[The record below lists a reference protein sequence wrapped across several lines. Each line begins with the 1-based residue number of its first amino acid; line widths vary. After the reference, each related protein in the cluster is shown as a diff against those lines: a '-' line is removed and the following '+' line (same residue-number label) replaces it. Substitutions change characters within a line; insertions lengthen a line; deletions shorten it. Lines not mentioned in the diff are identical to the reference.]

1 MIDRKLY
8 SEYLMHYGTKRR
20 SGRYPWGS
28 GENPYQHEKDFMS
41 RVQAWREEGKT
52 DKQIA
57 DIISDDM
64 GLEGEYRLSSGDV
77 RSYYG
82 IANDNRKLYLY
93 KQIDTMTEDGLGDT
107 EIARRLGLANESTV
121 RGMRNEKARERAA
134 KVRNTVEFVKEQVDK
149 KGPIDI
155 GKGSEVYLNL
165 SETKMDQV
173 RTALDSE
180 GYRIYGIGQPYATN
194 TGNQI
199 TMEVVCPPGMT
210 YKDAYKARD
219 EGNIH
224 LLTDYTSTDGGLT
237 FKKTSDILR
246 YPASLDSKRLM
257 VRYADD
263 KESGLDKDGVIELR
277 KGPKDISLEGSSYAQ
292 VRILVDGTHYL
303 KGMAVYS
310 DDMPPGVDVIFNTSK
325 KRGTPLKGETSDT
338 SVLKPIYDK
347 EGKLKSGDPN
357 NPFGTYIKPF
367 GGQYTYIDKNGEEKL
382 GVINKVYEEGDWDT
396 WSRTLPSQFLSKQPR
411 KLVKNQLNETYA
423 DRVLQFEEIKS
434 INNPTIRKK
443 QLYDFAEDCDKSA
456 VHLKAAG
463 LPGQSAKVI
472 LPVTTISDKEIYA
485 PTYQTGQKVAL
496 IRYPHQGIFEIP
508 ILTVNNNHPGGKK
521 VIGPLS
527 EDCVGINPKTAA
539 QLSGADFDG
548 DTVTVIPV
556 NNRVEIKTE
565 PYLKELEGFNARE
578 AYPKRKG
585 MAVMKNTDVE
595 MGKITNLIQDMTI
608 QGASNKEIARAVKH
622 AYVVIDAEKHGLDY
636 QKSYIDN
643 NIQGLKNRYQ
653 AQVDPVTG
661 KVHYPAATLITRS
674 QNEVRVPYKR
684 KGNPNIN
691 PETGEK
697 SWEAMTFTDPKTGK
711 QRTLPSKQYVSQHPE
726 RKKDAEGNWYET
738 GKTITVTTK
747 STQMKETNDARTLSS
762 GTAIENYYADY
773 ANKMKAMANEARK
786 EAYMTP
792 RLEYNKEARNKYAAE
807 VASLEDKYN
816 IAKKNLPLER
826 KANNLA
832 TSRINKILEDNPEL
846 KTKDKKEK
854 MGKLRNQEINRAR
867 AEVGAD
873 SKGSKIV
880 FTDREWEAIQAGA
893 VSDSR
898 LNLYLQKADPDRV
911 KELSMPKTQHQMTPA
926 KIAKIQ
932 AMKASGYTIEQIAQ
946 GIGMSSSTVSKYL
959 KENR

>member
-1 MIDRKLY
+1 MIDRELY

-41 RVQAWREEGKT
+41 RVQAWHKEGKT

-57 DIISDDM
+57 DILSDSM
-64 GLEGEYRLSSGDV
+64 GLTGNYRLSSGDV
-77 RSYYG
+77 RAYYG

-107 EIARRLGLANESTV
+107 EIAKRLGLANESTV
-121 RGMRNEKARERAA
+121 RSMRDEKARERAS

-155 GKGSEVYLNL
+155 GLGTEVYLNL
-165 SETKMDQV
+165 SKTKMEQV
-173 RTALDSE
+173 RTALDAE
-180 GYRIYGIGQPYATN
+180 GYSIYGIGQPYATN

-199 TMEVVCPPGMT
+199 NMEVVCPPGMT
-210 YKDAYKARD
+210 YAEAYKARN

-224 LLTDYTSTDGGLT
+224 LLNDFTSPDGGNT
-237 FKKTSDILR
+237 FVPTSQILK

-257 VRYADD
+257 VRYADSSP
-263 KESGLDKDGVIELR
+263 SGLDKDGVIELR
-277 KGPKDISLEGSSYAQ
+277 KGPKDISLEGSTYAQ

-310 DDMPPGVDVIFNTSK
+310 DNMPPGVDVIFNTNK
-325 KRGTPLKGETSDT
+325 KSGTPIKGESSDT
-338 SVLKPIYDK
+338 SVLKPVYDK
-347 EGKLKSGDPN
+347 DGNLKSGDPN

-367 GGQYTYIDKNGEEKL
+367 GGQYTYIDKNGKEQL

-396 WSRTLPSQFLSKQPR
+396 WSRTLPSQFLSKQP
-411 KLVKNQLNETYA
+411 KDLVKRQLDATYA
-423 DRVLQFEEIKS
+423 DRNLQFEEIKA
-434 INNPTIRKK
+434 IDNPTIRKK

-472 LPVTTISDKEIYA
+472 LPVTTLSDKEIYA
-485 PTYQTGQKVAL
+485 PTYDTGQRVAL
-496 IRYPHQGIFEIP
+496 VRYPHQGTFEIP

-527 EDCVGINPKTAA
+527 QDCVGINPRVAE

-548 DTVTVIPV
+548 DSVTVIPV
-556 NNRVEIKTE
+556 NNKVRIKNE
-565 PYLKELEGFNARE
+565 PYLEELKGFNAKAEYPYRE
-578 AYPKRKG
+578 G
-585 MAVMKNTDVE
+585 MKVMNNTDVE
-595 MGKITNLIQDMTI
+595 MGKITNLLMDMTI
-608 QGASNKEIARAVKH
+608 QGATEKEIVRAVKH
-622 AYVVIDAEKHGLDY
+622 AYVVIDAEKHKLDY
-636 QKSYIDN
+636 TQSYIDN
-643 NIQGLKNRYQ
+643 NIQGLKNKYQ
-653 AQVDPVTG
+653 AQVDENG
-661 KVHYPAATLITRS
+661 KVHYPAATLITRAK
-674 QNEVRVPYKR
+674 NEVRVPYKR
-684 KGNPNIN
+684 RGNANIN

-697 SWEAMTFTDPKTGK
+697 TWEAVEFIDPKTGK
-711 QRTLPSKQYVSQHPE
+711 KRKLPSKQYVSQHPE
-726 RKKDAEGNWYET
+726 RKRDENGNWYET
-738 GKTITVTTK
+738 GKIITETTK
-747 STQMKETNDARTLSS
+747 STQMKETKDARTLSS
-762 GTAIENYYADY
+762 GTVIENYYADY

-792 RLEYNKEARNKYAAE
+792 RLESSKEAKIKYASE

-832 TSRINKILEDNPEL
+832 TSRINKILDDNPEL
-846 KTKDKKEK
+846 RSKDNKDK
-854 MGKLRNQEINRAR
+854 MGKLRNQEIARAR

-873 SKGSKIV
+873 SKGSKMA
-880 FTDREWEAIQAGA
+880 FSDKEWEAIQAGA
-893 VSDSR
+893 ISDTR
-898 LNLYLQKADPDRV
+898 LSLYLQKADQDRV
-911 KELSMPKTQHQMTPA
+911 KELAMPKTQHQMTPA
-926 KIAKIQ
+926 KIAKIK
-932 AMKASGYTIEQIAQ
+932 AMKASGYTIQQIAQ
-946 GIGMSSSTVSKYL
+946 GIGMSSSTVNKYL
-959 KENR
+959 RENK